1 MVLIYTEV
9 PLILTSLDW
18 LVIAAYFAVN
28 LAIGFFYMRRAS
40 GNIGEFFLSGR
51 NVSWWLAGTS
61 MVATTFAADTPLV
74 VTGFIYAQ
82 GIAGNWLW
90 WSFLLSGMLTVFFFA
105 PLWRRAKVLTD
116 MEFAELRY
124 SGPPATFLRGFR
136 AVYLALPVNTIIM
149 GWVNLAMVKI
159 LSLTLGLT
167 STTSQL
173 EAVFACLAL
182 TLAYNAVSGLWAV
195 LWTDFLQFILK
206 MSMVILLAYFAVHAV
221 GGMDQLVAHVHA
233 YDATH
238 SSATHPRDTLAFIPS
253 TASPFFLSFLVLLS
267 LNWWASWYPGAE
279 PGGGGY
285 IAQRIFSARNEKH
298 SLGATLWFNIAHY
311 ALRPWPWILTALVAM
326 VLLPNPSAAQGGAE
340 GAYVWVMVHYLPPSL
355 RGLMLAGF
363 AAAYMSTIGTHLNL
377 GASYMV
383 NDIYKRFF
391 VPNQSER
398 HYVTVSRIATVFVAL
413 LSAAAT
419 GFMLT
424 HGASIVTAWK
434 FLLALGAGAGLV
446 FILRWHWWRINA
458 WSEIAAMTAA
468 ATISL
473 TLESSWGMPVVH
485 TLHHFDPTLALA
497 PLNQDDPHAFAWLM
511 LTTTAL
517 TTATWLAVTL
527 LTQPESETTLQSFYN
542 RVRPA
547 ALGWRRF
554 ALAAFARDAS
564 TSLSSRS
571 EGEGPTS
578 CSAPVAI
585 SSNATCDTGSPA
597 SMKDPTLRYNFFHWV
612 LGFTLVYSMLF
623 GVGDLLF
630 GRITHGIALLTL
642 SASFL
647 AILFY
652 SLNRRGWSDWR

>member
-1 MVLIYTEV
+1 VV
-9 PLILTSLDW
+9 LTSLDW

-51 NVSWWLAGTS
+51 SVSWWLAGTS

-74 VTGFIYAQ
+74 VTGLIYAQ

-105 PLWRRAKVLTD
+105 PLWRRARVLTD

-124 SGPPATFLRGFR
+124 AGPPATFLRGFR

-149 GWVNLAMVKI
+149 GWVNLAMAKI
-159 LSLTLGLT
+159 LALTLGLD
-167 STTSQL
+167 TTKKQL
-173 EAVFACLAL
+173 AGVFCCLAL
-182 TLAYNAVSGLWAV
+182 TLAYNAISGLWAV
-195 LWTDFLQFILK
+195 LWTDLLQFILK

-221 GGMDQLVAHVHA
+221 GGMGALATQVRAF
-233 YDATH
+233 DATH
-238 SSATHPRDTLAFIPS
+238 LVAGQPRDTLAFIPS

-285 IAQRIFSARNEKH
+285 IAQRIFSAKDEKH

-311 ALRPWPWILTALVAM
+311 ALRPWPWILTALVAL
-326 VLLPNPSAAQGGAE
+326 VLLPNPTAAQGGME

-377 GASYMV
+377 GASYMI
-383 NDIYKRFF
+383 NDLYKRFF
-391 VPNQSER
+391 APHKSER
-398 HYVTVSRIATVFVAL
+398 HYVAASRLATILVAL
-413 LSAAAT
+413 LSASAT
-419 GFMLT
+419 AYMLD
-424 HGASIVTAWK
+424 HGASIATAWK

-446 FILRWHWWRINA
+446 FILRWYWWRINA

-473 TLESSWGMPVVH
+473 TLESPLGMPAVRLLH
-485 TLHHFDPTLALA
+485 TIDPALALA

-527 LTQPESETTLQSFYN
+527 LTQPESEATLQAFYD

-554 ALAAFARDAS
+554 ALAAHTQSLEEGRHPDRSAQREVEGPLY
-564 TSLSSRS
+564 LSS
-571 EGEGPTS
+571 P
-578 CSAPVAI
+578 AA
-585 SSNATCDTGSPA
+585 ATIQNPQH
-597 SMKDPTLRYNFFHWV
+597 DPTLRYNFLHWV

-630 GRITHGIALLTL
+630 SRTATGFALLTL
-642 SASFL
+642 SAACL
-647 AILFY
+647 AALFY
-652 SLNRRGWSDWR
+652 SLNRRGWSVWR

>member
-1 MVLIYTEV
+1 M
-9 PLILTSLDW
+9 ILTPLDW
-18 LVIAAYFAVN
+18 LVIAAYFALN

-61 MVATTFAADTPLV
+61 MVATTFGADTPLV
-74 VTGFIYAQ
+74 VTGLIYAQ

-124 SGPPATFLRGFR
+124 SGRPATFLRGFR
-136 AVYLALPVNTIIM
+136 AVYLAFPVNTIIM
-149 GWVNLAMVKI
+149 GWVNLAMAKI
-159 LSLTLGLT
+159 LALTLGLT
-167 STTSQL
+167 TTRQQL
-173 EAVFACLAL
+173 TGVFCCLAL

-206 MSMVILLAYFAVHAV
+206 MSMVCLLAYFAVHAV
-221 GGMDQLVAHVHA
+221 GGMGPLAAHVRA
-233 YDATH
+233 FDATH
-238 SSATHPRDTLAFIPS
+238 AVNGHARDTLAFIPS
-253 TASPFFLSFLVLLS
+253 SASPFFLSFLVLLS

-285 IAQRIFSARNEKH
+285 IAQRIFSAKNEKH

-311 ALRPWPWILTALVAM
+311 ALRPWPWILTALVAL
-326 VLLPNPSAAQGGAE
+326 VLLPNPTAAQGGME

-377 GASYMV
+377 GASYMI

-391 VPNQSER
+391 AAGRSER
-398 HYVTVSRIATVFVAL
+398 HYVAASRIATILVAG
-413 LSAAAT
+413 LSASAT
-419 GFMLT
+419 GYMLT
-424 HGASIVTAWK
+424 HGASIATAWK
-434 FLLALGAGAGLV
+434 FLLSLGAGAGLV
-446 FILRWHWWRINA
+446 FILRWYWWRINA
-458 WSEIAAMTAA
+458 WSEISAMTAA

-473 TLESSWGMPVVH
+473 TLESGWGMPAVRA
-485 TLHHFDPTLALA
+485 LHRIDPALALV

-511 LTTTAL
+511 LTTTLL
-517 TTATWLAVTL
+517 TTAIWLAVTL
-527 LTQPESETTLQSFYN
+527 ATQPETEATLQAFYD

-554 ALAAFARDAS
+554 AQIAFVRDTSAS
-564 TSLSSRS
+564 RHP
-571 EGEGPTS
+571 ERAQRVEGP
-578 CSAPVAI
+578 PHFVREAI
-585 SSNATCDTGSPA
+585 DPA
-597 SMKDPTLRYNFFHWV
+597 NDPTLGYNFFHWV
-612 LGFTLVYSMLF
+612 LGFTLVYAMLF

-630 GRITHGIALLTL
+630 GRIAPGCGLLAL
-642 SASFL
+642 SGSCL
-647 AILFY
+647 AVLFY
-652 SLNRRGWSDWR
+652 SLNRRGWSVWR